1 MATPKN
7 PPSPSPTVML
17 YFKSSRIFFSNVVK
31 GSIIDFTIPILGLD
45 KIIELHKIKT
55 NVRSYSGDNMTNQ
68 KVKKGEVTRLAIE
81 EAALSLFLEQGY
93 HATSMRQIA
102 EHSGLALGGIYN
114 HFSSKEEI
122 FEGII
127 IDKHPYRKLLPA
139 ILAAEGNTLEDF
151 FKNAFHI
158 VVTEMGERSEFVTL
172 MLIEL
177 VEFKGKHGA
186 MMLKEIAPKM
196 LPVFERVIKSRK
208 NLRVTNPAV
217 LMRSFVGAIVSYLI
231 TEMVISNS
239 VISKLMPKNTEDLY
253 VDIFLHGILKESA

>member
-1 MATPKN
+1 MQK
-7 PPSPSPTVML
+7 
-17 YFKSSRIFFSNVVK
+17 
-31 GSIIDFTIPILGLD
+31 D
-45 KIIELHKIKT
+45 KKT
-55 NVRSYSGDNMTNQ
+55 
-68 KVKKGEVTRLAIE
+68 KGEVTRTAIE
-81 EAALSLFLEQGY
+81 DAAMDLFLQQGY
-93 HATSMRQIA
+93 AATSMRQIA
-102 EHSGLALGGIYN
+102 ERADLALGGIYN
-114 HFSSKEEI
+114 HFTSKDEI

-127 IDKHPYRKLLPA
+127 IDKHPYKKLLPA
-139 ILAAEGNTLEDF
+139 ILAAEADSLEDF

-158 VVTEMGERSEFVTL
+158 IVTEMGERREFVNL

-217 LMRSFVGAIVSYLI
+217 LMRSFIGAVVSYLV

-239 VISKLMPKNTEDLY
+239 VIRKLMPKNTEDIY
-253 VDIFLHGILKESA
+253 VDIFLHGILKESS